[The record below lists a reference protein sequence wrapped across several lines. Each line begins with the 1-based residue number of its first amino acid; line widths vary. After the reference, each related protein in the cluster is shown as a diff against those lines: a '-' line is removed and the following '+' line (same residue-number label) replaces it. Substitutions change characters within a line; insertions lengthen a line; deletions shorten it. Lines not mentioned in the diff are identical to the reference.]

1 MSISLP
7 QVIQMA
13 ANLANG
19 PAPSAPII
27 NPDLAGSKPVVICHT
42 RDVDPDVFKVM
53 SRYSV
58 VETYA
63 HDIHANLDPALL
75 GFGYL
80 FVDMRNDVERLW
92 FQKFVQGNL
101 AFHSVLYKWTWE
113 SDMGVS
119 FESEFSEFPPK
130 QARKQDWDKLL
141 LTPPI
146 GAPTPCLSFL
156 GIVAKCGL
164 A

>member
-7 QVIQMA
+7 AVIQMA
-13 ANLANG
+13 ASLANS
-19 PAPSAPII
+19 PPPTAPVL
-27 NPDLAGSKPVVICHT
+27 NPDLAGAKPIVICHT
-42 RDVDPDVFKVM
+42 RTIDDEVITM
-53 SRYSV
+53 MGRYSV
-58 VETYA
+58 VETYS

-80 FVDMRNDVERLW
+80 FVDMRQDVERLW

-113 SDMGVS
+113 NDMGVA
-119 FESEFSEFPPK
+119 FESEFSEFPPQ

-146 GAPTPCLSFL
+146 AAPTPCLSFL
-156 GIVAKCGL
+156 SIAGRCL
-164 A
+164 R